1 MNYEHKKIFTDRIGY
16 CKHQFRD
23 HGAGRHDEHFV
34 KEVPKGGK
42 EVVYK
47 DVHYHYSE
55 GRFYRPQN
63 EGFEM
68 VEPPVGC
75 EVYELPKGY
84 AVKKHKGVTYY
95 YKDNVCFKRGAKKG
109 SYVVVKRPW

>member
-1 MNYEHKKIFTDRIGY
+1 MNTKRFLLTGLAIVSISLGTMAQD
-16 CKHQFRD
+16 
-23 HGAGRHDEHFV
+23 RHDEHFV

>member
-1 MNYEHKKIFTDRIGY
+1 MNSKRFLLTGLAIVCISL
-16 CKHQFRD
+16 
-23 HGAGRHDEHFV
+23 GAMAQDRHDEHFV

-63 EGFEM
+63 EGYEI
-68 VEPPVGC
+68 VEAPVGC
-75 EVYELPKGY
+75 EVHELPKGY
-84 AVKKHKGVTYY
+84 VVKKHNGVTYY
-95 YKDNVCFKRGAKKG
+95 YKDNLTFKRGAKKG